1 MDVKK
6 KRPLASK
13 VPFPTLYLFSGTFFR
28 GLLGRISLPVLYKWL
43 LPFLTFVNC
52 EGPYLIEGLL
62 QNLCPCCNI
71 VFAPLGLITRTSN
84 NIAEV
89 VTSE

>member
-28 GLLGRISLPVLYKWL
+28 GLLERISLPVLYKSL